1 MFVVST
7 PFPTLSATPFQGA
20 FEALIHLIASALA
33 AGHALITRAGLP
45 ANSSLG
51 WILAIV
57 AVVAAVRVAL
67 LPVAVHGVRLAHAG
81 ARARPHLRELQQRY
95 AGRTDPD
102 GVRELLAARRALNA
116 EHGVSRLGCLPLLLQ
131 LPILFALYAVL
142 VAVANRQPVGAMDAA
157 LVASAGSASILG
169 VSLADRWGDALGHSA
184 GHALVVILLAVAAAS
199 LSYLTQRYAV
209 LPNQVLDGLP
219 EAFAQAQRVMPAV
232 SAIGILVGA
241 VAVPLGLLVYW
252 VANTAFTLIQQGVIT
267 RYAPTP
273 GSPAYAARAAR
284 RAGPS

>member
-1 MFVVST
+1 MPN
-7 PFPTLSATPFQGA
+7 PFMSLFDTLTQ
-20 FEALIHLIASALA
+20 LIAAALA
-33 AGHALITRAGLP
+33 AGHALVTRAGLP
-45 ANSSLG
+45 ADGSLG

-57 AVVAAVRVAL
+57 ALVVAVRVAL
-67 LPVAVHGVRLAHAG
+67 LPVVVHGVRLAHAG
-81 ARARPHLRELQQRY
+81 ARARPHLRELQERY

-102 GVRELLAARRALNA
+102 SVRELFAARRAVNA

-142 VAVANRQPVGAMDAA
+142 GAVANRQPVGAMDAA

-184 GHALVVILLAVAAAS
+184 GHALVVVLLAASAAG

-232 SAIGILVGA
+232 SALGILAGA
-241 VAVPLGLLVYW
+241 IAVPLGLLVYW
-252 VANTAFTLIQQGVIT
+252 VANNAFTLVQQGAIT
-267 RYAPTP
+267 RFAPTP

-284 RAGPS
+284 RTAREA